1 MKHVKYF
8 AYGSNMNIVRMRE
21 RGIRFSK
28 REWAV
33 LEGYRLVFNKI
44 ASRNRMEGYANIVED
59 RGNYVEGIL
68 YDIADEDLKKLDKY
82 EGYPQHYDR
91 KKLKVRLVN
100 GETVKAVVYVA
111 QQEMTS
117 DELKPSKDYLNH
129 LLKGCDLL
137 SKKYCEKLKNVE
149 TID

>member
-1 MKHVKYF
+1 MD
-8 AYGSNMNIVRMRE
+8 IVRMRE

-44 ASRNRMEGYANIVED
+44 ASRNRMEGYANIVKD
-59 RGNYVEGIL
+59 GGSYVEGIL
-68 YDIADEDLKKLDKY
+68 YDITDEDIEKLDKH

-91 KKLKVRLVN
+91 KKLKVRLAN
-100 GETVKAVVYVA
+100 GETVEAVVYVA
-111 QQEMTS
+111 QKGMTS
-117 DELKPSKDYLNH
+117 DGLKPSKDYLNH

-137 SKKYCEKLKNVE
+137 SKEYCENLRNVE